1 MSIESNLKKDGIE
14 VIEQV
19 DTLMV
24 NKIAMNISK
33 KICNTFPEYGFNQN
47 ELFIKLSRLN
57 MYKAKIPDRN
67 G

>member
-47 ELFIKLSRLN
+47 DLFIKLSRLN
-57 MYKAKIPDRN
+57 K
-67 G
+67 